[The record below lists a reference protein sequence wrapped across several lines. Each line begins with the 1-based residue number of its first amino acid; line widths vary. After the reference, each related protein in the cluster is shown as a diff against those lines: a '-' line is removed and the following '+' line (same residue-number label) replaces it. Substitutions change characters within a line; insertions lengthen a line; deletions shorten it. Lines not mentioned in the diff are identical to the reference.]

1 MTYTV
6 SRSIISI
13 IYEKNSTKK
22 ILYDKLEKKLK
33 QNFNR
38 K

>member
-1 MTYTV
+1 MTYRV

-22 ILYDKLEKKLK
+22 ILYDKLKK
-33 QNFNR
+33 N
-38 K
+38 